1 MDTQGPSLDDLPDQ
15 EPLLGDVLVLEPL
28 QVAHAAE
35 LSVVLDDPALHT
47 FIGGAPATEA
57 QLVERFGRQ
66 VVGWSPDRSE
76 RWLNW
81 VVRRRA
87 DDQVV
92 GTVQATVTS
101 VDGRLAAELAWVI
114 GTAYQGQGYA
124 RTAAEAMA
132 GWLRL
137 HGVVVLVAHVH
148 PDHPASQAVARGL
161 GLTRTGTW
169 HDGEERWQSSLS

>member
-1 MDTQGPSLDDLPDQ
+1 VDAQGSLEGLP
-15 EPLLGDVLVLEPL
+15 EPGLLRGDRVVLEPL

-35 LSVVLDDPALHT
+35 LAPPLDDISLHA

-57 QLVERFGRQ
+57 ELVERFRRQ
-66 VVGWSPDRSE
+66 VPGWSPDRSE

-101 VDGRLAAELAWVI
+101 LDGNLTAEVAWVVA
-114 GTAYQGQGYA
+114 TAYQGQGHA
-124 RTAAEAMA
+124 KDAASAMA
-132 GWLRL
+132 QWLRSR
-137 HGVVVLVAHVH
+137 GVRVLVAHIH

-169 HDGEERWQSSLS
+169 YDGEERWQG